1 MRGVVVIYV
10 MVMAFITYLIRMLP
24 FTLFRKKITSSFW
37 RTFFFYVP
45 YAVLAAMTFP
55 AVFSATLSPWSALCG
70 VMVAA
75 VLALCKRSLTV
86 VALSA
91 CLAVF
96 VAEGL
101 QFGFVF

>member
-1 MRGVVVIYV
+1 MRGMVVLYV
-10 MVMAFITYLIRMLP
+10 AVMALVTYLIRMLP
-24 FTLFRKKITSSFW
+24 FTLFRKKITSPFW
-37 RTFFFYVP
+37 RAFFFYVP

-70 VMVAA
+70 VAVAA

-91 CLAVF
+91 CLTVF
-96 VAEGL
+96 VAEGI

>member
-1 MRGVVVIYV
+1 MRGMVVLYIL
-10 MVMAFITYLIRMLP
+10 VMAVVTYLIRMLP
-24 FTLFRKKITSSFW
+24 FTLFRKKITSPFW
-37 RTFFFYVP
+37 RAFFFYVP

-70 VMVAA
+70 VAVAA

-91 CLAVF
+91 CLTIF
-96 VAEGL
+96 LAEGIL
-101 QFGFVF
+101 FGFVF

>member
-1 MRGVVVIYV
+1 MRGMVVLYIL
-10 MVMAFITYLIRMLP
+10 VMAVVTYLIRMLP
-24 FTLFRKKITSSFW
+24 FTLFRKKITSPFW
-37 RTFFFYVP
+37 RAFFFYVP

-70 VMVAA
+70 VAVAA

-91 CLAVF
+91 CLTIF
-96 VAEGL
+96 LAEGIL
-101 QFGFVF
+101 FGFVL